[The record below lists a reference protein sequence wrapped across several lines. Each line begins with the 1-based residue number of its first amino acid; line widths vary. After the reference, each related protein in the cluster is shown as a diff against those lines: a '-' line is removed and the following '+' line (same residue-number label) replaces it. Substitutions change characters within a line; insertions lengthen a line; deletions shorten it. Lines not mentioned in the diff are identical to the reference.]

1 MLLMIKN
8 KVFHRTTSKI
18 LEKLALFPDKSLRR
32 HFSKARS
39 AEDFISS
46 ESTKVDEWWASSR
59 FENVSRPYSATD
71 VVKHRGS
78 MPAKTSVYPS
88 SYQARKLFNLLEE
101 NFKRGTPLH
110 TLGVIDPV
118 QMSQLARCEGI
129 KVAYI
134 SGWACSSTLVGST
147 NEVSPDFGD
156 YPYDTVPNQVERI
169 FKAQQMHDR
178 KAFLEVSIRGSTPV
192 DYLQPIIAD
201 ADMGHGGPT
210 TVMKVA
216 KLFAE
221 KGAAGI
227 HLEDQMVG
235 GKRCGHL
242 SGAVLV
248 PTATHLM
255 RLIST
260 RFQWDIMGTENLL
273 IARTDSCNGNLLS
286 SSSDPR
292 DHEFI
297 KGIIRENVVPWS
309 EKLIEMEDKKV
320 STSTISDMEQ
330 EWYQENELFTFEE
343 AIAKQCTAGE
353 FKKYNEKKDDLMTN
367 KLGRS
372 YLSLREMKLLA
383 QEIAPSKK
391 ITFDW
396 DAPRT
401 KEGYYMFKGCIEAAI
416 RRSLVF
422 APYSDMIWLETK
434 TPDLEQARSFSSE
447 IHKYFPATKLVYNL
461 SPSFNW
467 SAHGFDDKALK
478 SFIWDL
484 AKEGF
489 TLQLVSLAGLHS
501 DGVSFW
507 ELASSFQTDG
517 MKAYVEKVQRR
528 EKKSNC
534 DILTHQLWSGAE
546 YVDSLMKVVQNGAS
560 SQTLSTSGESFT
572 ETQF

>member
-1 MLLMIKN
+1 MLFN
-8 KVFHRTTSKI
+8 RSTSRTLK
-18 LEKLALFPDKSLRR
+18 KLVSSPGKSLRAYS
-32 HFSKARS
+32 SKAKS
-39 AEDFISS
+39 TEDFLSS
-46 ESTKVDEWWASSR
+46 ESAKVEKWWASRR
-59 FENVSRPYSATD
+59 FQNVSRPYSAID

-78 MPAKTSVYPS
+78 LPANTSVYPS
-88 SYQARKLFNLLEE
+88 SHQARKLFNLLEE

-118 QMSQLARCEGI
+118 QMSQLARCKKI

-169 FKAQQMHDR
+169 FKAQGLHDR
-178 KAFLEVSIRGSTPV
+178 KAFLEASIKGSVPV
-192 DYLQPIIAD
+192 DYLKPIIAD

-221 KGAAGI
+221 KGAAAI

-260 RFQWDIMGTENLL
+260 RFQWDIMGTENLV
-273 IARTDSCNGNLLS
+273 IARTDSCNGKLLS

-297 KGIIRENVVPWS
+297 KGIIKENVVPWS
-309 EKLIEMEDKKV
+309 EKLIEMENKKV
-320 STSTISDMEQ
+320 SNSTISAMEQ
-330 EWYQENELFTFEE
+330 EWYHENELFTFEE
-343 AIAKQCTAGE
+343 ALAKSLTSGE
-353 FKKYNEKKDDLMTN
+353 FETYKAKKEDLMTN
-367 KLGRS
+367 KLNRT

-383 QEIAPSKK
+383 QEVAPSKK
-391 ITFDW
+391 VIFDW
-396 DAPRT
+396 DAPKT

-422 APYSDMIWLETK
+422 APYSDLIWLETK

-447 IHKYFPATKLVYNL
+447 IHKFFPATKLVYNL

-489 TLQLVSLAGLHS
+489 TVQLVSLAGLHS

-507 ELASSFQTDG
+507 ELANNFQNDG
-517 MKAYVEKVQRR
+517 MKAYVEQVQRR
-528 EKKSNC
+528 EKESNC
-534 DILTHQLWSGAE
+534 DVLTHQLWSGAE

>member
-1 MLLMIKN
+1 MLFN
-8 KVFHRTTSKI
+8 RSTSRTLK
-18 LEKLALFPDKSLRR
+18 KLVSSPGKSLRAYS
-32 HFSKARS
+32 SKAKS
-39 AEDFISS
+39 IEDFLSS
-46 ESTKVDEWWASSR
+46 ESAKVEKWWASRR
-59 FENVSRPYSATD
+59 FQNVSRPYSAID

-78 MPAKTSVYPS
+78 LPANTSVYPS
-88 SYQARKLFNLLEE
+88 SHQARKLFNLLEE

-118 QMSQLARCEGI
+118 QMSQLARCKKI

-169 FKAQQMHDR
+169 FKAQGLHDR
-178 KAFLEVSIRGSTPV
+178 KAFLEASIKGSSPV
-192 DYLQPIIAD
+192 DYLKPIIAD

-221 KGAAGI
+221 KGAAAI

-260 RFQWDIMGTENLL
+260 RFQWDIMGTENLV
-273 IARTDSCNGNLLS
+273 IARTDSCNGKLLS

-297 KGIIRENVVPWS
+297 KGIIKENVVPWS
-309 EKLIEMEDKKV
+309 EKLIEMENKKV
-320 STSTISDMEQ
+320 SNSTISAMEQ
-330 EWYQENELFTFEE
+330 EWYHENELFTFEE
-343 AIAKQCTAGE
+343 ALAKSLTSGE
-353 FKKYNEKKDDLMTN
+353 FETYKAKKEDLMTN
-367 KLGRS
+367 KLNRT

-383 QEIAPSKK
+383 QEVAPSKK
-391 ITFDW
+391 VIFDW
-396 DAPRT
+396 DAPKT

-422 APYSDMIWLETK
+422 APYSDLIWLETK

-447 IHKYFPATKLVYNL
+447 IHKFFPATKLVYNL

-507 ELASSFQTDG
+507 ELANNFQNDG
-517 MKAYVEKVQRR
+517 MKAYVEQVQRR
-528 EKKSNC
+528 EKESNC
-534 DILTHQLWSGAE
+534 DVLTHQLWSGAE

>member
-1 MLLMIKN
+1 MLFDRSIS
-8 KVFHRTTSKI
+8 RTLK
-18 LEKLALFPDKSLRR
+18 KLVSSPGKSLRAYS
-32 HFSKARS
+32 SKAKS
-39 AEDFISS
+39 IEDFLSS
-46 ESTKVDEWWASSR
+46 ESAKVEKWWASRR
-59 FENVSRPYSATD
+59 FQNVSRPYSAID

-78 MPAKTSVYPS
+78 LPANTSVYPS
-88 SYQARKLFNLLEE
+88 SHQARKLFNLLEE

-118 QMSQLARCEGI
+118 QMSQLARCKKI

-169 FKAQQMHDR
+169 FKAQGLHDR
-178 KAFLEVSIRGSTPV
+178 KAFLEASIKGSSPV
-192 DYLQPIIAD
+192 DYLKPIIAD

-221 KGAAGI
+221 KGAAAI

-260 RFQWDIMGTENLL
+260 RFQWDIMGTENLV
-273 IARTDSCNGNLLS
+273 IARTDSCNGKLLS

-297 KGIIRENVVPWS
+297 KGIIKENVVPWS
-309 EKLIEMEDKKV
+309 EKLIEMENKKV
-320 STSTISDMEQ
+320 SNSTISAMEQ
-330 EWYQENELFTFEE
+330 EWYHENELFTFEE
-343 AIAKQCTAGE
+343 ALAKSITSGE
-353 FKKYNEKKDDLMTN
+353 FETYKAKKEDLMTN
-367 KLGRS
+367 KLNRT

-383 QEIAPSKK
+383 QEVAPSKK
-391 ITFDW
+391 VIFDW
-396 DAPRT
+396 DAPKT

-422 APYSDMIWLETK
+422 APYSDLIWLETK

-447 IHKYFPATKLVYNL
+447 IHKFFPATKLVYNL

-507 ELASSFQTDG
+507 ELANNFQNDG
-517 MKAYVEKVQRR
+517 MKAYVEQVQRR
-528 EKKSNC
+528 EKESNC
-534 DILTHQLWSGAE
+534 DVLTHQLWSGAE

>member
-1 MLLMIKN
+1 MLFN
-8 KVFHRTTSKI
+8 RTTSRALK
-18 LEKLALFPDKSLRR
+18 KLVLSPDKSLRAYS
-32 HFSKARS
+32 SKAKS
-39 AEDFISS
+39 IEDFLSS
-46 ESTKVDEWWASSR
+46 ESVKVEKWWASRR
-59 FENVSRPYSATD
+59 FKDVSRPYSAID
-71 VVKHRGS
+71 VVRHRGS
-78 MPAKTSVYPS
+78 LPANTSIYPS
-88 SYQARKLFNLLEE
+88 SHQARKLFNLLEE

-118 QMSQLARCEGI
+118 QMSQLACCEKI

-169 FKAQQMHDR
+169 FKAQELHDR
-178 KAFLEVSIRGSTPV
+178 KAFLEASIKGSTPV
-192 DYLQPIIAD
+192 DYLKPIIAD

-221 KGAAGI
+221 KGAAAI

-260 RFQWDIMGTENLL
+260 RFQWDIMGTENLV
-273 IARTDSCNGNLLS
+273 IARTDSCNGKLLS

-297 KGIIRENVVPWS
+297 KGVVKGNVVPWS
-309 EKLIEMEDKKV
+309 EKLIEMEEKKV
-320 STSTISDMEQ
+320 SNSTISTMEQ
-330 EWYQENELFTFEE
+330 EWYHDNELFTFEE
-343 AIAKQCTAGE
+343 ALAKTLTSGE
-353 FKKYNEKKDDLMTN
+353 FKTYKAKKEDLMTN
-367 KLGRS
+367 KLNRT

-383 QEIAPSKK
+383 QEVAPSKNV
-391 ITFDW
+391 IFDW
-396 DAPRT
+396 DAPKT

-434 TPDLEQARSFSSE
+434 TPDLEQARSFSSK
-447 IHKYFPATKLVYNL
+447 IHKSFPATKLVYNL

-507 ELASSFQTDG
+507 ELANSFQNDG
-517 MKAYVEKVQRR
+517 MKAYVEQVQRR
-528 EKKSNC
+528 EKKSGC
-534 DILTHQLWSGAE
+534 DVLTHQLWSGAE

>member
-1 MLLMIKN
+1 MIKSKPPNRTASRALKKLIIVSN
-8 KVFHRTTSKI
+8 KSQ
-18 LEKLALFPDKSLRR
+18 RR
-32 HFSKARS
+32 SFNEARS
-39 AEDFISS
+39 TKDFISS
-46 ESTKVDEWWASSR
+46 ESSKVEDWWASKR
-59 FENVSRPYSATD
+59 FENITRSYSARD

-78 MPAKTSVYPS
+78 LPANTSIYPS
-88 SYQARKLFNLLEE
+88 SHQAQKLFNFLEE
-101 NFKRGTPLH
+101 NFKSGTPLH

-118 QMSQLARCEGI
+118 QMSQLARCENI

-169 FKAQQMHDR
+169 FKAQQLHDR
-178 KAFLEVSIRGSTPV
+178 KAFLEASIKGSIPV
-192 DYLQPIIAD
+192 DYLTPIIAD

-260 RFQWDIMGTENLL
+260 RFQWDIMGTENLA
-273 IARTDSCNGNLLS
+273 IARTDSCNGKLLS

-297 KGIIRENVVPWS
+297 KGIIGKNVVPWS
-309 EKLIEMEDKKV
+309 EKLIEMENMKISNSV
-320 STSTISDMEQ
+320 ISDMEQ
-330 EWYQENELFTFEE
+330 EWYHKNELFTFEE
-343 AIAKQCTAGE
+343 ALAKQFTAGE
-353 FKKYNEKKDDLMTN
+353 FATYKEKKEDLMVN
-367 KLGRS
+367 KLGRA
-372 YLSLREMKLLA
+372 YLSLREMQLLA
-383 QEIAPSKK
+383 HEVTPSKN
-391 ITFDW
+391 IIFDW

-447 IHKYFPATKLVYNL
+447 IHKKFPATKLVYNL

-507 ELASSFQTDG
+507 ELANAFQNDG

-528 EKKSNC
+528 EKESNC
-534 DILTHQLWSGAE
+534 DILTHQHWSGAE

-560 SQTLSTSGESFT
+560 SQTLSTSGEGFT

>member
-1 MLLMIKN
+1 MLFN
-8 KVFHRTTSKI
+8 RSTSRTLK
-18 LEKLALFPDKSLRR
+18 KLVSSPGKSLRAYS
-32 HFSKARS
+32 SKAKS
-39 AEDFISS
+39 IEDFLSS
-46 ESTKVDEWWASSR
+46 ESAKVEKWWASRR
-59 FENVSRPYSATD
+59 FQNVSRPYSAID

-78 MPAKTSVYPS
+78 LPANTSVYPS
-88 SYQARKLFNLLEE
+88 SHQARKLFNLLEE

-118 QMSQLARCEGI
+118 QMSQLARCKKI

-169 FKAQQMHDR
+169 FKAQGLHDR
-178 KAFLEVSIRGSTPV
+178 KAFLEASIKGSAPV
-192 DYLQPIIAD
+192 DYLKPIIAD

-221 KGAAGI
+221 KGAAAI

-260 RFQWDIMGTENLL
+260 RFQWDIMGTENLV
-273 IARTDSCNGNLLS
+273 IARTDSCNGKLLS

-297 KGIIRENVVPWS
+297 KGIIKENVVPWS
-309 EKLIEMEDKKV
+309 EKLIEMENKKV
-320 STSTISDMEQ
+320 SNSTISAMEQ
-330 EWYQENELFTFEE
+330 EWYHENELFTFEE
-343 AIAKQCTAGE
+343 ALAKSLTSGE
-353 FKKYNEKKDDLMTN
+353 FETYKAKKEDLMTN
-367 KLGRS
+367 KLNRT

-383 QEIAPSKK
+383 QEVAPSKK
-391 ITFDW
+391 VIFDW
-396 DAPRT
+396 DAPKT

-422 APYSDMIWLETK
+422 APYSDLIWLETK

-447 IHKYFPATKLVYNL
+447 IHKFFPATKLVYNL

-507 ELASSFQTDG
+507 ELANNFQNDG
-517 MKAYVEKVQRR
+517 MKAYVEQVQRR
-528 EKKSNC
+528 EKESNC
-534 DILTHQLWSGAE
+534 DVLTHQLWSGAE

>member
-1 MLLMIKN
+1 MLFN
-8 KVFHRTTSKI
+8 RTTSRTLK
-18 LEKLALFPDKSLRR
+18 KLVPSPDKSLRAYS
-32 HFSKARS
+32 SKAKS
-39 AEDFISS
+39 IEDFLSS
-46 ESTKVDEWWASSR
+46 ESAKVEKWWASRR
-59 FENVSRPYSATD
+59 FKDVSRPYSATD

-78 MPAKTSVYPS
+78 LPASTSVYPS
-88 SYQARKLFNLLEE
+88 SHQARKLFNLLEE

-118 QMSQLARCEGI
+118 QMSQLARCENI

-169 FKAQQMHDR
+169 FKAQELHDR
-178 KAFLEVSIRGSTPV
+178 KAFLEASIKGSAPV
-192 DYLQPIIAD
+192 DYLKPIVAD

-221 KGAAGI
+221 KGAAAI

-260 RFQWDIMGTENLL
+260 RFQWDIMGTENLV
-273 IARTDSCNGNLLS
+273 IARTDSCNGKLLS

-297 KGIIRENVVPWS
+297 KGVIKENVVPWS
-309 EKLIEMEDKKV
+309 EKLIEMEEKKV
-320 STSTISDMEQ
+320 SNSTISAMEQ
-330 EWYQENELFTFEE
+330 EWYHENELFTFEE
-343 AIAKQCTAGE
+343 ALAKNLTSGE
-353 FKKYNEKKDDLMTN
+353 FKTYKAKKEDLMTN
-367 KLGRS
+367 KLNRT

-383 QEIAPSKK
+383 QEVAPSKK
-391 ITFDW
+391 VIFDW
-396 DAPRT
+396 DAPKT

-447 IHKYFPATKLVYNL
+447 IHKLYPATKLVYNL

-507 ELASSFQTDG
+507 ELANSFQNDG
-517 MKAYVEKVQRR
+517 MKAYVEQVQRR
-528 EKKSNC
+528 EKESNC
-534 DILTHQLWSGAE
+534 DVLTHQLWSGAE

>member
-1 MLLMIKN
+1 MITMIKN
-8 KVFHRTTSKI
+8 KTFNRKTTGTLK
-18 LEKLALFPDKSLRR
+18 KLVLSSDKSLRR
-32 HFSKARS
+32 SFNGASSTK
-39 AEDFISS
+39 DFVFS
-46 ESTKVDEWWASSR
+46 ESSKVEEWWESAR
-59 FENVSRPYSATD
+59 FKNISRPYSATD

-78 MPAKTSVYPS
+78 LPANTSIYPS

-101 NFKRGTPLH
+101 NFKNGTPLH

-118 QMSQLARCEGI
+118 QMSQLARCRNI

-169 FKAQQMHDR
+169 FKAQQLHDR
-178 KAFLEVSIRGSTPV
+178 KAFLEASIKGSTPV
-192 DYLQPIIAD
+192 DYLKPIIAD

-260 RFQWDIMGTENLL
+260 RFQWDIMGTENLV
-273 IARTDSCNGNLLS
+273 IARTDSCNGKLLS

-297 KGIIRENVVPWS
+297 RGIIRDNVVPWS
-309 EKLIEMEDKKV
+309 EKLIEMEDKKIPN
-320 STSTISDMEQ
+320 STIADMEK
-330 EWYQENELFTFEE
+330 EWYHENELFTFEE
-343 AIAKQCTAGE
+343 ALEKQFTASE
-353 FKKYNEKKDDLMTN
+353 FESYKEKKEDLMVN
-367 KLGRS
+367 KLGRA

-383 QEIAPSKK
+383 QEVTPLKK
-391 ITFDW
+391 IIFDW

-401 KEGYYMFKGCIEAAI
+401 KEGYYMFNGCIEAAI

-434 TPDLEQARSFSSE
+434 TPDLEQARSFSRK
-447 IHKYFPATKLVYNL
+447 IHKQLPATKLVYNL

-478 SFIWDL
+478 SFVWDL

-507 ELASSFQTDG
+507 ELANSFQSDG
-517 MKAYVEKVQRR
+517 MKAYVEKVQKR
-528 EKKSNC
+528 EKETNC
-534 DILTHQLWSGAE
+534 DIMTHQLWSGAE